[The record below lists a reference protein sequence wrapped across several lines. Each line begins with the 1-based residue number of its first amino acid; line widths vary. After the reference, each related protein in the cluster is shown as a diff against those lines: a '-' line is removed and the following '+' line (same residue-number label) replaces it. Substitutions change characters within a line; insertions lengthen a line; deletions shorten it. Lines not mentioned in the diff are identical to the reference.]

1 MPSALVLV
9 PGLLCTERMWHP
21 VRELMPPE
29 MHIIPVGALRQ
40 PDLGS
45 MAQTVLAAAPP
56 RFVIAGHSMGG
67 YVALEIMRRAPER
80 VSGLALINTSAR
92 SDSPEHISRRSDLMS
107 LAQVGRFHGV
117 TPRLFLQLVAEPSA
131 EMLEILQL
139 MAAEVGVAHFL
150 NQQQAIINR
159 IDSRPGLAAIKCPT
173 LIIGG
178 RDDQLTPPDLSIEM
192 FQRISG
198 SELHVIRRC
207 GHLAPLEA
215 PSEVAYHLQ
224 NLWSLSES

>member
-1 MPSALVLV
+1 
-9 PGLLCTERMWHP
+9 
-21 VRELMPPE
+21 
-29 MHIIPVGALRQ
+29 
-40 PDLGS
+40 
-45 MAQTVLAAAPP
+45 MAQGVLAAAPP

-117 TPRLFLQLVAEPSA
+117 TPRLFPQLVADPSA
-131 EMLEILQL
+131 EKLEILQH

-150 NQQQAIINR
+150 DQQQAIMSR
-159 IDSRPGLAAIKCPT
+159 IDSRSGLAAIKCPT

-178 RDDQLTPPDLSIEM
+178 RDDRLTPPDLSIEM
-192 FQRISG
+192 FNRISD
-198 SELHVIRRC
+198 SELHIIRRC

-215 PSEVAYHLQ
+215 PGEVAYFLQ
-224 NLWSLSES
+224 NLWSLSEI